1 VVVTYRAADDSIG
14 TVEQVLISTTRLVDR
29 VVSPGIIADVNEDTL
44 SAVDAVRSYVVALRE
59 VRSRLFA
66 DLPGMAGVQDI
77 MFAVRSQRTMAREGR
92 TASGVEYS
100 VHGAGCRMT
109 DEDGREVDV
118 DLVPDSHT
126 AIEVEAFDVW
136 RIKFFLSSSGYH
148 PLTNEELN
156 AACEQ
161 LAACGELRVVK
172 QGRWFAL
179 PPSA

>member
-1 VVVTYRAADDSIG
+1 M
-14 TVEQVLISTTRLVDR
+14 
-29 VVSPGIIADVNEDTL
+29 NERTL

-66 DLPGMAGVQDI
+66 DLPGMTGVQDI

-92 TASGVEYS
+92 TASGIEYS

-126 AIEVEAFDVW
+126 ANEVEAFDVW
-136 RIKFFLSSSGYH
+136 RIKYFLSSNGFH
-148 PLTNEELN
+148 PLTDEELN

-161 LAACGELRVVK
+161 LAACGELRVVE

-179 PPSA
+179 PPSS

>member
-1 VVVTYRAADDSIG
+1 VVTNRAADDSIG
-14 TVEQVLISTTRLVDR
+14 VAERVLTCTTRLVDR
-29 VVSPGIIADVNEDTL
+29 VAPPGMIADVNESTL

-66 DLPGMAGVQDI
+66 DLPGMTGVQDI

-92 TASGVEYS
+92 TASGIEYS
-100 VHGAGCRMT
+100 VHGVGCRMT

-118 DLVPDSHT
+118 DLIPDPHT
-126 AIEVEAFDVW
+126 TIVVEAFDVW
-136 RIKFFLSSSGYH
+136 RIKLVLSGNGYH

-179 PPSA
+179 PPSD

>member
-1 VVVTYRAADDSIG
+1 VVTNRAADDSIG
-14 TVEQVLISTTRLVDR
+14 VAERVLTCTTRLVDR
-29 VVSPGIIADVNEDTL
+29 VAPPGMIADVNESTL
-44 SAVDAVRSYVVALRE
+44 SAVDAVRSYIVALRE

-66 DLPGMAGVQDI
+66 DLPGMTGVQDI

-92 TASGVEYS
+92 TASGIEYS
-100 VHGAGCRMT
+100 VHGVGCRMT

-118 DLVPDSHT
+118 DLIPDPHT
-126 AIEVEAFDVW
+126 TIVVEAFDVW
-136 RIKFFLSSSGYH
+136 RIKLVLSGNGYH

-179 PPSA
+179 PPSD